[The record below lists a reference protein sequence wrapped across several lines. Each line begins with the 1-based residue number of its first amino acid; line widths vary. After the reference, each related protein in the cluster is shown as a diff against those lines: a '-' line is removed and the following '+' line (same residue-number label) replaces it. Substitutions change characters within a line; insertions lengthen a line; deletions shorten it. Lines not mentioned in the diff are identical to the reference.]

1 MSKINE
7 ILNYMI
13 DERLGYMTL
22 DTSTVVMIDSQFEAL
37 KKEVKFLKESLKSM
51 EEYKNELLDKIKEL
65 K

>member
-1 MSKINE
+1 
-7 ILNYMI
+7 MI